1 MSMKT
6 IGILGAG
13 KVGTAVARQAMRAGY
28 RVNIAAS
35 GDPQKIA
42 LIIEIMA
49 PGATALSAAEVI
61 DAADLVILS
70 VPLRKFTSLDASA
83 LAGKHVV
90 DTMNYWAE
98 NDGDMPELDAS
109 ASSSE
114 MVAQHLSGALVAKS
128 LNHIGY
134 HELEQDGLPDGT
146 PGRRA
151 LAVASDHAQTL
162 ELVMELVEAMGYDAV
177 DAGDLASGS
186 AFESG
191 TEIFNG
197 VHTREQMLALLDS
210 HALVLQGP

>member
-49 PGATALSAAEVI
+49 PGATALTAAEVI
-61 DAADLVILS
+61 DSADLVILS
-70 VPLRKFTSLDASA
+70 VPLRKFASLDPNA

-98 NDGDMPELDAS
+98 NDGDMPELEVA

-114 MVAQHLSGALVAKS
+114 MVAEHLSGSLLAKS

-134 HELEQDGLPDGT
+134 HELEEDGLPDGT

-151 LAVASDHAQTL
+151 LAVASDHTETR
-162 ELVMELVEAMGYDAV
+162 ELVMELIEAMGYDAV
-177 DAGDLASGS
+177 NAGTLASGAS
-186 AFESG
+186 FESG

-197 VHTREQMLALLDS
+197 VHTREQMLSLLD
-210 HALVLQGP
+210 ADIPAFQGT